1 MFELFKVIRLYLEP
15 VAIEAAIT
23 NGSAVAKDHG
33 INQTGIA
40 LTQAM
45 LNISYKGPELFLA
58 NELALSSADKVTE
71 FLGTQLDSLTYE
83 EPTVFSTSL
92 SALIGTG
99 TCLASGSG
107 ILGTSLGQFI
117 GNSAEPVIRKFQ
129 FEMDKQSYISKDEAQ
144 DRESLEYFE
153 NHGYTAPGF

>member
-1 MFELFKVIRLYLEP
+1 MFELLKVIRDYLEP
-15 VAIEAAIT
+15 IAVEAAIT
-23 NGSAVAKDHG
+23 NGSAIAKDQG

-58 NELALSSADKVTE
+58 NEIALSSADKVTE
-71 FLGTQLDSLTYE
+71 FLDTQLDSLTYE
-83 EPTVFSTSL
+83 EPTAFSTTL
-92 SALIGTG
+92 STLIGTG
-99 TCLASGSG
+99 AYLVSGSV
-107 ILGTSLGQFI
+107 IMGTTIGQFI
-117 GNSAEPVIRKFQ
+117 GYSSEPVIRKFQ

-144 DRESLEYFE
+144 DREGLEYFE